1 MNGKIMAVIEMNDQE
16 RSGNMD
22 QRPCEQELFYRSL
35 EKVLFNNASLRGH
48 YLDFKMWELLI
59 RYSP

>member
-1 MNGKIMAVIEMNDQE
+1 MAVIEMNDQE